1 MPGFRQKT
9 MVGLVVYIVLA
20 LKYCMVS
27 MSLSMVESPNSTMAQ
42 EDVFSTLVVKL
53 LKSKVHIERL
63 KGSQLVKNCSVR
75 CTRINKNEEQ
85 MASIKTCNVTCIP
98 DSPEQNLIVDLNLKR
113 KIAEKIKKP
122 KKAPPRTKP
131 TRHSTRLHPD
141 TPRHPIDLNVRR
153 KIGEKKKKPK
163 KEKWI
168 IEYKEET
175 SEEVVSSIK
184 EEIIIDD
191 MEIVKE
197 ECLEEYEEEQELP
210 IIITHTESL
219 EEGYSGIMLGNV
231 QGNYQ
236 GEWDINEYEY
246 LDNLEQL
253 HEYITGTGRP
263 SRENKLPTKYND
275 FIMCGYE

>member
-1 MPGFRQKT
+1 
-9 MVGLVVYIVLA
+9 
-20 LKYCMVS
+20 MVS

-98 DSPEQNLIVDLNLKR
+98 ASPEQNLIVDLKLKR
-113 KIAEKIKKP
+113 KIAEKLKKP
-122 KKAPPRTKP
+122 KKAPPRKKP

-168 IEYKEET
+168 IE
-175 SEEVVSSIK
+175 
-184 EEIIIDD
+184 
-191 MEIVKE
+191 
-197 ECLEEYEEEQELP
+197 
-210 IIITHTESL
+210 
-219 EEGYSGIMLGNV
+219 
-231 QGNYQ
+231 
-236 GEWDINEYEY
+236 
-246 LDNLEQL
+246 
-253 HEYITGTGRP
+253 
-263 SRENKLPTKYND
+263 
-275 FIMCGYE
+275 

>member
-9 MVGLVVYIVLA
+9 MVGLVYIVLA